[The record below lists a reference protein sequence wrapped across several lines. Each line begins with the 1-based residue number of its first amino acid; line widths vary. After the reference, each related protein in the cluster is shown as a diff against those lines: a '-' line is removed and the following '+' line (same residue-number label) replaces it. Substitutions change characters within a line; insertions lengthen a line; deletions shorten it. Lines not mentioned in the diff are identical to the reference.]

1 MRTLM
6 RIDKGYTILQ
16 RVKEHYEEEKILPE
30 LEELKE
36 KVQDLEEFEKRIRL
50 EIDCLRNELKSQE
63 VSLVEADREIVT
75 VVENIYQ
82 CSDFTDKNKLRL
94 REEEL
99 KQSKVNIKTMMVEK
113 FTMID
118 IKLEELKNLKN
129 RKQILM
135 LEMNKKLWK
144 ISKR

>member
-1 MRTLM
+1 M

-82 CSDFTDKNKLRL
+82 CFDFTDKNKLRL

-99 KQSKVNIKTMMVEK
+99 KQSKVNISQQRTRR
-113 FTMID
+113 
-118 IKLEELKNLKN
+118 N
-129 RKQILM
+129 RPSIIRTHHHTNRMGYNQTDKPQ
-135 LEMNKKLWK
+135 
-144 ISKR
+144 

>member
-1 MRTLM
+1 MKTLM

-16 RVKEHYEEEKILPE
+16 RVKEHYEEEKIVPE

-50 EIDCLRNELKSQE
+50 EIDCLRNELKSLE
-63 VSLVEADREIVT
+63 VSLVETDREIVA

-82 CSDFTDKNKLRL
+82 CSDFTDKNKLLL

-129 RKQILM
+129 RKQIL
-135 LEMNKKLWK
+135 
-144 ISKR
+144 I